1 VSILWLRFLDGLKN
15 LLTINSRAALLNDSV
30 ADLSDE
36 DDEAGRSIVVL
47 GVVPDQQDSVHDGHE
62 LFCNI
67 GQLL

>member
-47 GVVPDQQDSVHDGHE
+47 GVVPDQQDGVHDGHE

>member
-1 VSILWLRFLDGLKN
+1 MGILWLRFLNGLKD
-15 LLTINSRAALLNDSV
+15 LLTINSRAALLNNSI

-36 DDEAGRSIVVL
+36 NNEAGRSIVVL
-47 GVVPDQQDSVHDGHE
+47 GVVPDQQDGVHDGHE